1 MGYLFNKK
9 DEKYNNWNRAFPIT
23 AQSTNLRENCFF
35 EGLQKI
41 VSSPGEKLNTQN
53 KYLIVCYLVGENFEV
68 LH

>member
-9 DEKYNNWNRAFPIT
+9 AEKYNNWNGAFPIT

-41 VSSPGEKLNTQN
+41 VSSPGEK
-53 KYLIVCYLVGENFEV
+53 
-68 LH
+68 

>member
-9 DEKYNNWNRAFPIT
+9 EEKYNNWNRAFPIT

-41 VSSPGEKLNTQN
+41 VSSPGEK
-53 KYLIVCYLVGENFEV
+53 
-68 LH
+68 